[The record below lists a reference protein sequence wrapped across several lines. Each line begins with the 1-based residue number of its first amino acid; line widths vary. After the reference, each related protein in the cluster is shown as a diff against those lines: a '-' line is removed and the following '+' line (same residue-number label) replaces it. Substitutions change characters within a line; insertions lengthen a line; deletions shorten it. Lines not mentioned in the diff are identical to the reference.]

1 MNSPI
6 QVSLGTRSYQI
17 HAGAGLLEQAG
28 ALLAPFARG
37 HVAVVTD
44 ENVLKF
50 HYLALETSLKKA
62 GLSPVPIALPAGEQS
77 KNFATLER
85 LIEDLLHSKIERGDL
100 VIAFGGGVIGDLAGF
115 AAGIYKRGV
124 AVAQLP
130 TTLLAQ
136 VDSSIGGKTGI
147 NTLQGKNL
155 VGLFHQPCIVI
166 ADTTVL
172 ATLPKREMTGGYAE
186 VAKYGLLGDADFFTW
201 LEANAA
207 RALKDDG
214 AALAHA
220 VAHSC
225 KMKAA
230 IVSRD
235 EREADERAL
244 LNLGHTFGHALEAAS
259 GYSDSLSHGE
269 GVSIG
274 CTLAFA
280 LSARLKYCPPADVER
295 VRRHFESV
303 GLFTRTAQIPGKRAS
318 TDELLSHM
326 RHDKKAVGGK
336 MTFILAHGIGR
347 AFVARDVPEEA
358 VRAVLAEG

>member
-1 MNSPI
+1 
-6 QVSLGTRSYQI
+6 
-17 HAGAGLLEQAG
+17 
-28 ALLAPFARG
+28 
-37 HVAVVTD
+37 
-44 ENVLKF
+44 
-50 HYLALETSLKKA
+50 
-62 GLSPVPIALPAGEQS
+62 
-77 KNFATLER
+77 
-85 LIEDLLHSKIERGDL
+85 
-100 VIAFGGGVIGDLAGF
+100 VIGDLVGF
-115 AAGIYKRGV
+115 AAGIYKRGG
-124 AVAQLP
+124 AVAQVP

-147 NTLQGKNL
+147 NTAQGKNL

-172 ATLPKREMTGGYAE
+172 ATLPRRELNGGYAE
-186 VAKYGLLGDADFFTW
+186 IAKYGLLGDADFFSW
-201 LEANAA
+201 LEANAV
-207 RALKDDG
+207 RALKDDA

-220 VAHSC
+220 VERSC

-244 LNLGHTFGHALEAAS
+244 LNLGHTFGHVLEAAT
-259 GYSDSLSHGE
+259 GYSDALTHGE

-280 LSARLKYCPPADVER
+280 LSARLKHCPPGDVER

-303 GLFTRTAQIPGKRAS
+303 GLPTRIAQVSGKRPS
-318 TDELLSHM
+318 IDEFLALM
-326 RHDKKAVGGK
+326 RHDKKAADGQ
-336 MTFILAHGIGR
+336 MTFILARGPGH
-347 AFVARDVPEEA
+347 AFVARDVPEDA

>member
-1 MNSPI
+1 MISPI
-6 QVSLGTRSYQI
+6 QVSLGARSYQI
-17 HAGAGLLEQAG
+17 HAGPGLLNEAG
-28 ALLAPFARG
+28 EMLAPFARG
-37 HVAVVTD
+37 RVAVVTD

-50 HYLALETSLKKA
+50 HYLALEAGLKKA
-62 GLSPVPIALPAGEQS
+62 GLSPFVIVLAPGEQT
-77 KNFATLER
+77 KNFSALEQ
-85 LIEDLLHSKIERGDL
+85 LIENLLHNKIERGDL
-100 VIAFGGGVIGDLAGF
+100 VVAFGGGVIGDLAGF

-130 TTLLAQ
+130 TSLLAQ

-147 NTLQGKNL
+147 NTTHGKNL
-155 VGLFHQPCIVI
+155 VGLFHQPSIVI

-172 ATLPKREMTGGYAE
+172 TTLPRREMIGGYAE
-186 VAKYGLLGDADFFTW
+186 VAKYGLLGDTDFFSW

-207 RALKDDG
+207 RALKDDS
-214 AALAHA
+214 ASLAHA

-259 GYSDSLSHGE
+259 GYSDALSHGE

-274 CTLAFA
+274 CALAFA
-280 LSARLKYCPPADVER
+280 LSARLKFCQPGDVER
-295 VRRHFESV
+295 VRRHFDSV
-303 GLFTRTAQIPGKRAS
+303 GLPTRLAQVPGKRPS
-318 TDELLSHM
+318 PDELLAHM
-326 RHDKKAVGGK
+326 RHDKKSSGGQ
-336 MTFILAHGIGR
+336 MTFILARGIGR
-347 AFVARDVPEEA
+347 AFVARDMPEDD
-358 VRAVLAEG
+358 VRTILAEA